1 MATESEGPQAPA
13 TRRGL
18 DLFQVG
24 GIHVRLDVTWL
35 FIFGLVLVSLAAGY
49 FPRAHPD
56 AGTAGHWIAG
66 LVATLLFF
74 LSIVAHEL
82 AHAGMA
88 RRAGIP
94 VPSITLFLFGG
105 VSEMAREPDD
115 AGTEL
120 RVAAVGPLAS
130 LGLAIVFYGVHR
142 LLAPLEIS
150 SLVAGVPLYLAWINT
165 ALAVFNLLPGLPL
178 DGGRVLRAL
187 AWWQTGS
194 LRRAT
199 RIASNAGKGIAVG
212 LMVLGALEIFLGALV
227 GGLWLIL
234 IGLFLRAT
242 AEAGY
247 QSLVVKQSLED
258 VRVSDVAIA
267 DPVCVSPDTSL
278 QSLVE
283 ECVLRHGH
291 RSYPVV
297 EQGRVVGLIA
307 LEDLRDTDAP
317 ARSAE
322 TVGARMRPL
331 SELETVSPDA
341 PVTEAMGRL
350 SSAGPRLLVLRDGEL
365 AGLLT
370 AERLAH
376 FVEIRQALEQLN
388 VELPAEAA

>member
-120 RVAAVGPLAS
+120 RVAAVGP
-130 LGLAIVFYGVHR
+130 
-142 LLAPLEIS
+142 LAPLEIS